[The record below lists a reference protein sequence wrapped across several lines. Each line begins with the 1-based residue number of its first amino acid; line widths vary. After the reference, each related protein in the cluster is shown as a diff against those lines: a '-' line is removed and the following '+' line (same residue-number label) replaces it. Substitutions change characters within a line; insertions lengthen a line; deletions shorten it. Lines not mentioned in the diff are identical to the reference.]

1 MAQQYTVMSAHC
13 RPSILH
19 LNRRRMSDM
28 NRYEEPIVEI
38 IEIAVCDVI
47 TTSNTELTPQQI
59 GGDNTYNWSDWF

>member
-1 MAQQYTVMSAHC
+1 
-13 RPSILH
+13 
-19 LNRRRMSDM
+19 M